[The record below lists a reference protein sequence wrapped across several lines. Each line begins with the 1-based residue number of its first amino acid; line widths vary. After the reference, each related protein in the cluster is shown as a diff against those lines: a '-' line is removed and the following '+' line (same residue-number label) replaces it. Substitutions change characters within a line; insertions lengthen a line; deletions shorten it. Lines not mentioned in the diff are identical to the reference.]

1 LSLPLNKLIPVIK
14 KKLQETLPG
23 KKAHIKLAP
32 YREATEQ
39 LDLKDKNPILAST
52 LLLLYQKNNKVNFI
66 LIQRTEY
73 NGNHSGQISF
83 PGGKQENN
91 ETLEQTA
98 LRETEEELGI
108 NTHNI
113 KILGKLSNVYVP
125 PSNFLIHPFVG
136 TIEEIKSFKPNSIE
150 VKSVIEVS
158 LSDLFINDIIKNKVL
173 TVGER
178 TNNPMKIK
186 VPYFDLQNNIVWG
199 ATGVILSE
207 FRDMLD
213 SIK

>member
-1 LSLPLNKLIPVIK
+1 MSLALNKLIPVIK

-32 YREATEQ
+32 YREVTEQ
-39 LDLKDKNPILAST
+39 LDLKDKNPIPAST
-52 LLLLYQKNNKVNFI
+52 LLLLFQKNDKIKFI

-98 LRETEEELGI
+98 LRETNEELGI
-108 NTHNI
+108 YTHNI

-136 TIEEIKSFKPNSIE
+136 TIDRINSFNPNAIE
-150 VKSVIEVS
+150 VKSIIEVP
-158 LSDLFINDIIKNKVL
+158 LSDLFIKDIIKNKVL
-173 TVGER
+173 TVGEK

-207 FRDMLD
+207 FRDIL
-213 SIK
+213 KEN